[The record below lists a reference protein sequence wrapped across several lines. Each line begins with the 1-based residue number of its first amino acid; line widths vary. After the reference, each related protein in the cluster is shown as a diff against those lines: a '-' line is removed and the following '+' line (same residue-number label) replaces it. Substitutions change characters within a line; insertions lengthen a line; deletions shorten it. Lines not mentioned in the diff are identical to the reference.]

1 MTRKRRPLGLAATG
15 KGKPPGLPNTS
26 DGSHLSLGVRA
37 SRNPLR
43 SRTKFAAIAAL
54 ALTAAAC
61 GSSSGGGSSSGPSGN
76 LEFAIFHAF
85 SGPNAAYGPEAAAG
99 CYPATLEIN
108 NAGGILGHKTHCTP
122 VDSKGEPADA
132 VPAANRMIASSSS
145 LVGVV
150 GGGSNEATAVV
161 PLFQQAHIPI
171 FSTTGQSSFDHTNA
185 TYFWRILSP
194 DAAQGSAMAATT
206 KKLGVTSAATLF
218 GNDVA
223 AQGSAP
229 TAIAGVKRLG
239 LKLVA
244 KQTLAV
250 GQSSYRSEA
259 TAMSS
264 AKPQAI
270 VTEADP
276 QTSATF
282 FSELS
287 QVGSVPKLITD
298 PVSQEPNW
306 RKAMGGAIGTSL
318 LNKQD
323 YAVVAY
329 SPPTSPAYKK
339 FTSELMASAK
349 QVPNPSQWN
358 ADLYSVAD
366 YDSAIILALAMDAAH
381 SDSPSVYNRYVS
393 KVTAPSSGATVV
405 HTYAAGKAALAKG
418 KHIQYVGGVGPIHFD
433 RWHNAGN
440 AFAIERYVNGNWK
453 ASSLVSAA
461 EIKAAAG

>member
-1 MTRKRRPLGLAATG
+1 MVRRQKVLAVA
-15 KGKPPGLPNTS
+15 
-26 DGSHLSLGVRA
+26 LSTMA
-37 SRNPLR
+37 
-43 SRTKFAAIAAL
+43 

-61 GSSSGGGSSSGPSGN
+61 GGSSSNSGPKGN
-76 LEFAIFHAF
+76 LEFAVFHAF

-99 CYPATLEIN
+99 CYPATREIN
-108 NAGGILGHKTHCTP
+108 AAGGILGHKVHCTP
-122 VDSKGEPADA
+122 VDSKGDPADA
-132 VPAANRMIASSSS
+132 VPAANRMVAASSS
-145 LVGVV
+145 LVGVI

-171 FSTTGQSSFDHTNA
+171 FSTTGQSSFDHTTA
-185 TYFWRILSP
+185 SYFWRILSP
-194 DAAQGSAMAATT
+194 DAAQGSAMAAAT
-206 KKLGVTSAATLF
+206 KKLGFTRAGTLF

-229 TAIAGVKRLG
+229 TATAGIKRLG

-244 KQTLAV
+244 NQTLAV

-264 AKPQAI
+264 GKPQAI
-270 VTEADP
+270 VSEADP
-276 QTSATF
+276 QTSATY

-287 QVGSVPKLITD
+287 QLGQVPKLITD

-306 RKAMGGAIGTSL
+306 RKAMGGAIGTAF

-329 SPPTSPAYKK
+329 SPPTSPAYKV
-339 FTSELMASAK
+339 FTSELNASAK

-366 YDSAIILALAMDAAH
+366 YDSVLIMALAMDAAH
-381 SDSPSVYNRYVS
+381 STSPGVYNRFVT
-393 KVTAPSSGATVV
+393 KVTAPSSGATIV
-405 HTYAAGKAALAKG
+405 HTYSAGKAALAQG
-418 KHIQYVGGVGPIHFD
+418 KHIQYVGAVGPLRFNQ
-433 RWHNAGN
+433 WHNAGN
-440 AFAIERYVNGNWK
+440 AFAIERYVNGAWK
-453 ASSLVSAA
+453 VSSLVTAA
-461 EIKAAAG
+461 EINAASGL

>member
-1 MTRKRRPLGLAATG
+1 MRG
-15 KGKPPGLPNTS
+15 KWK
-26 DGSHLSLGVRA
+26 SLGVA
-37 SRNPLR
+37 VVAL
-43 SRTKFAAIAAL
+43 AAL
-54 ALTAAAC
+54 SAAAC
-61 GSSSGGGSSSGPSGN
+61 GSSSGGSGSGPRGN
-76 LEFAIFHAF
+76 LEFAIFYAF

-99 CYPATLEIN
+99 CYPAVREIDA
-108 NAGGILGHKTHCTP
+108 AGGILGHKIHCTP

-145 LVGVV
+145 LVGVL
-150 GGGSNEATAVV
+150 GAESTTATAVV
-161 PLFQQAHIPI
+161 PLFQQAQIPV
-171 FSTTGQSSFDHTNA
+171 FSTTGQSSFNHTTA

-194 DAAQGSAMAATT
+194 DAAQGSAMAAAA
-206 KKLGVTSAATLF
+206 KKLGVTRAAALF
-218 GNDVA
+218 GNDIA

-229 TAIAGVKRLG
+229 TAVAGIKRIG
-239 LKLVA
+239 LNLVA
-244 KQTLAV
+244 NQTLAI

-259 TAMSS
+259 TAMSN

-287 QVGSVPKLITD
+287 QVGQIPKLVTD

-306 RKAMGGAIGTSL
+306 RKAMEGAIGASL

-329 SPPTSPAYKK
+329 APPTAPGYRVY
-339 FTSELMASAK
+339 TSELKASAK
-349 QVPNPSQWN
+349 QVPNPLQWN
-358 ADLYSVAD
+358 ADLYSVSD
-366 YDSAIILALAMDAAH
+366 YDDVIIAALAMDAAH
-381 SDSPSVYNRYVS
+381 SDSPSVYNRYIT
-393 KVTAPSSGATVV
+393 KVTAPSSGATIV

-418 KHIQYVGGVGPIHFD
+418 KHIEYVGAVGPIHFN

-440 AFAIERYVNGNWK
+440 SFAIERYVNGNWK
-453 ASSLVSAA
+453 VSSLVTAA
-461 EIKAAAG
+461 EINAAARS